1 MDEEAGQGVIYV
13 EGMAGKR
20 ITVGEVAKTAQL
32 NDWGTIA
39 AVDSNRQVNCPPAF
53 IAHFIEVEVNTETGV
68 IRPTR
73 AVLCSDAGQVIN
85 PDLAEG
91 QLYGGLYRGLG
102 YALLEDTQYDKETG
116 ELRNKGFLTDFKML
130 TAEDIPRLDNIQTY
144 FTSTHE
150 PTGPYGAK
158 GIGEAALN
166 PTAAALANAVYD
178 AIGIRFTEI
187 PITPEKVLRALKQ
200 NSEKRLAELR

>member
-1 MDEEAGQGVIYV
+1 
-13 EGMAGKR
+13 MAGKR

-39 AVDSNRQVNCPPAF
+39 AVDSHRQVNCPPAF

-68 IRPTR
+68 IKPTR

-85 PDLAEG
+85 PELARG
-91 QLYGGLYRGLG
+91 QLFGGLYRGLG
-102 YALLEDTQYDKETG
+102 YALIEDTSHHEETG
-116 ELRNKGFLTDFKML
+116 KLTNQGFLTDFKML
-130 TAEDIPRLDNIQTY
+130 TAEDMPLLENVQTY
-144 FTSTHE
+144 FTDTRE
-150 PTGPYGAK
+150 PTGPFGAK

-166 PTAAALANAVYD
+166 PTAAAVANAVYH

-187 PITPEKVLRALKQ
+187 PITPEKVLKALK
-200 NSEKRLAELR
+200 EKVAK